1 MARFIA
7 RMAPKKP
14 VNTGKRKKGETSTSQ
29 PPPRNQPFDR
39 ERFKSRY
46 HQDRYKE
53 LLKQSMWLE
62 KVFNINPQGPYQ
74 DLLKVLT
81 DQGWGRLLQPI
92 TAINAEL
99 VREFYANALPE
110 NLTDPFVYETF
121 VRGRTIR
128 FDREAINIYL
138 GNNFPLSD
146 EDEMDE
152 FHDNQN
158 RGTFNIEPMRE
169 TIKRAILLEGET
181 YDVSNAGR
189 HHRAQYKL
197 MNKTCKFILKFILH
211 NVRPN
216 SHLSDCTVD
225 VCPLIY
231 YILKGFKVDIART
244 LAWELRLVT
253 LQGKSEPKTRLAFPG
268 LIMGLIKDS
277 RMKFP
282 TAVHEELRN
291 PVDDDFIKRY
301 IMSDPKPDKGKQ
313 ASSSGA
319 PPPRPQPSSE
329 PQPHFPPHLDPHTA
343 AFDFAS
349 FAQWQYQCHT
359 HTWNMLDATNR
370 ANTYLQQSQYV
381 MQQQAG
387 YPPEVMSQ
395 FMTPEAY
402 QAHVSWPE
410 GRPDPYGGGGS
421 SFGMLSDDILM
432 GDSDRDDP
440 DRVPSA
446 TGGSDDDDMQGL
458 ELKTSRKEKK
468 MKKSTKRLKNEDYSP
483 PTCHGQPK
491 ASNSRMQQ
499 SLHATN
505 SQWRVEGELTRHG
518 EWKASLLAMAS
529 GMTREASEGGL
540 ASQMLTWHKPNGE
553 ETSTRHGKGRSSRGE
568 LVQNQNS
575 INSPLNHFIG
585 EIVFRE
591 FLHSFSFSFS
601 LCFHL

>member
-1 MARFIA
+1 MGFCGTNSIFHQMHDLVHLTVIIRVAMVIIRVRNHKTGTTFEKGSFLPFSGQLAMARFITRHGEYSSGNPEFFLNSPWRVQLLA
-7 RMAPKKP
+7 RRVASEPEFFFFVKQASDTPIALYCMAPKKP

-46 HQDRYKE
+46 HQDRYRE
-53 LLKQSMWLE
+53 LLKQSMWPE

-74 DLLKVLT
+74 DLLKLLT

-138 GNNFPLSD
+138 GNSFPLSD

-277 RMKFP
+277 RMKLP
-282 TAVHEELRN
+282 IAVHEELRN
-291 PVDDDFIKRY
+291 PVDDDFIRRY
-301 IMSDPKPDKGKQ
+301 IMSDPKPEKGKQ
-313 ASSSGA
+313 TSSSQA
-319 PPPRPQPSSE
+319 HHPQSGSE
-329 PQPHFPPHLDPHTA
+329 PFQMPTTT

-349 FAQWQYQCHT
+349 YTQWQYQCHT
-359 HTWNMLDATNR
+359 HTWNMLEATNR
-370 ANTYLQQSQYV
+370 ANTYLQQSQYLV
-381 MQQQAG
+381 QQQAG

-395 FMTPEAY
+395 FMTPEAF

-421 SFGMLSDDILM
+421 SFGTLSDDILM

-446 TGGSDDDDMQGL
+446 TGGSDDDDMQG
-458 ELKTSRKEKK
+458 
-468 MKKSTKRLKNEDYSP
+468 
-483 PTCHGQPK
+483 
-491 ASNSRMQQ
+491 
-499 SLHATN
+499 
-505 SQWRVEGELTRHG
+505 
-518 EWKASLLAMAS
+518 
-529 GMTREASEGGL
+529 
-540 ASQMLTWHKPNGE
+540 
-553 ETSTRHGKGRSSRGE
+553 
-568 LVQNQNS
+568 
-575 INSPLNHFIG
+575 
-585 EIVFRE
+585 
-591 FLHSFSFSFS
+591 
-601 LCFHL
+601 

>member
-1 MARFIA
+1 MASTIA
-7 RMAPKKP
+7 REASSIRTCNIFSEMKSLSMAPKKP

-29 PPPRNQPFDR
+29 PPPRNQPFDQ

-46 HQDRYKE
+46 HQDRYRE
-53 LLKQSMWLE
+53 LLKQSMWPE

-74 DLLKVLT
+74 DLLKLLA
-81 DQGWGRLLQPI
+81 DQRWGRLLQPI

-99 VREFYANALPE
+99 VCEFYANALPE
-110 NLTDPFVYETF
+110 NLTEPFVYETF

-128 FDREAINIYL
+128 FDREAMNIYL

-169 TIKRAILLEGET
+169 TIKRA
-181 YDVSNAGR
+181 S
-189 HHRAQYKL
+189 
-197 MNKTCKFILKFILH
+197 
-211 NVRPN
+211 RPN

-231 YILKGFKVDIART
+231 YILKGFKVNIART

-277 RMKFP
+277 RMKLP

-291 PVDDDFIKRY
+291 PVDDDFIRRY
-301 IMSDPKPDKGKQ
+301 IMSDPKPEKGKQ
-313 ASSSGA
+313 ASSSQA
-319 PPPRPQPSSE
+319 HHPQSGSE
-329 PQPHFPPHLDPHTA
+329 PFQMPTTT

-349 FAQWQYQCHT
+349 YTQWQYQCHT
-359 HTWNMLDATNR
+359 HTWNMLEATNR
-370 ANTYLQQSQYV
+370 ANTYLQQSQYLV
-381 MQQQAG
+381 QQQAG

-395 FMTPEAY
+395 FMTPEAF

-421 SFGMLSDDILM
+421 SFGTLSDDILM

-446 TGGSDDDDMQGL
+446 TGGSDDDDMQG
-458 ELKTSRKEKK
+458 
-468 MKKSTKRLKNEDYSP
+468 
-483 PTCHGQPK
+483 
-491 ASNSRMQQ
+491 
-499 SLHATN
+499 
-505 SQWRVEGELTRHG
+505 
-518 EWKASLLAMAS
+518 
-529 GMTREASEGGL
+529 
-540 ASQMLTWHKPNGE
+540 
-553 ETSTRHGKGRSSRGE
+553 
-568 LVQNQNS
+568 
-575 INSPLNHFIG
+575 
-585 EIVFRE
+585 
-591 FLHSFSFSFS
+591 
-601 LCFHL
+601 